1 MKLQDIFEVL
11 SFRSASSVLA
21 SHMMSYIQ
29 ALDNLRH
36 YAENALADGMDP
48 RRVRFTMGG
57 PKSRWVA
64 ENYMGSRTSAGLQ
77 SVAFTLKR
85 EYPKAKEVF
94 EKLKDIPMYAGAG
107 TGKGKA
113 FNRIGDLLIELGD
126 KMESVKSLSKK
137 IKELQDKI
145 DDAFDNAAEDRK
157 EEKKKE
163 KKKDKEKGVM
173 GVQAAAAEDVVNQ
186 VLADLPKEVRGEI
199 RNAIAKSSNKIVALQ
214 MELAKRGIKI

>member
-11 SFRSASSVLA
+11 SFRSATSVLA

-85 EYPKAKEVF
+85 EYPKAEKIF

-113 FNRIGDLLIELGD
+113 FNRIGELLIELGD
-126 KMESVKSLSKK
+126 KMESVKSMSKK

-145 DDAFDNAAEDRK
+145 DKAFDGAADDRK
-157 EEKKKE
+157 EEKKKD
-163 KKKDKEKGVM
+163 KKKEKGVM
-173 GVQAAAAEDVVNQ
+173 GVQAVAAEDVVNQ